1 MVPGPAEQDDQPGH
15 DQATEDVEPEQS
27 GKRADG
33 ELLDVEECALGH
45 LVAGNRVVLQAHV
58 RHDHRECAN
67 QVAEVH
73 ELALG
78 DVLLQMQQPAQHPHE
93 QDDRGY
99 SRVDCSSYE
108 ERSEYGGIERIPQ
121 RHGEDPRDDGVD
133 GHGHRRNGR

>member
-45 LVAGNRVVLQAHV
+45 LVAGNRVLLHVHV
-58 RHDHRECAN
+58 RHDQCECAN

-78 DVLLQMQQPAQHPHE
+78 EVM
-93 QDDRGY
+93 Y
-99 SRVDCSSYE
+99 SPRCSSQ
-108 ERSEYGGIERIPQ
+108 RSTHMSRMIAAIP
-121 RHGEDPRDDGVD
+121 E
-133 GHGHRRNGR
+133 